1 MGFSFGYGFK
11 RRSYIFYQKGRNFFS
26 TQWAGGVVLLF
37 FVVVAML
44 LANIP
49 ATAEFYHALL
59 EAPVGITVGSF
70 RFGFD
75 LERFVNDGLM
85 MVFFFTVGLEIKRE
99 VVSGHLSTFRQAIL
113 PVAGALGGMVVPAVI
128 YLLFN
133 HGTQYAAGWGIPM
146 ATDIAF
152 AIAIMSTVGNRVPVS
167 LKVFLTALAV
177 VDDLG
182 AIVVIAVF
190 YGASVNFKLLLAAA
204 VFLFFAWLLNKL
216 KVSSFLPYVLISVAL
231 WLLFYH
237 SGVHATIAGVLL
249 AMFIPSQPKYNTKY
263 FLNKVR
269 FFMDDCVSKD
279 RDVPVTENE
288 AQMLDLHR
296 IGVIAADSASLSQRF
311 EHLLAPW
318 VNYFILPLFALV
330 NAGVQ
335 ITSAA
340 DLNLFGTTQGMGIL
354 FGLWIGKP
362 LGITLLSL
370 LFVKTGLAVMPAG
383 ASWKMFAAVA
393 CMGGIGFTM
402 SIFMDTLAFASQ
414 PQFISTG
421 KIAVLAA
428 SVVASVT
435 GLAAVWAV
443 HRAERGK
450 SSPAA
455 NVESPEDGA
464 GR

>member
-1 MGFSFGYGFK
+1 M
-11 RRSYIFYQKGRNFFS
+11 
-26 TQWAGGVVLLF
+26 LLF

-113 PVAGALGGMVVPAVI
+113 QVAGALGGMVVPAVI

-249 AMFIPSQPKYNTKY
+249 AMFIPSQPKYNKKY

-269 FFMDDCVSKD
+269 FSWTTLSARTGMCPLPRTKHRCSTC
-279 RDVPVTENE
+279 TE
-288 AQMLDLHR
+288 
-296 IGVIAADSASLSQRF
+296 
-311 EHLLAPW
+311 
-318 VNYFILPLFALV
+318 
-330 NAGVQ
+330 
-335 ITSAA
+335 
-340 DLNLFGTTQGMGIL
+340 
-354 FGLWIGKP
+354 
-362 LGITLLSL
+362 
-370 LFVKTGLAVMPAG
+370 
-383 ASWKMFAAVA
+383 
-393 CMGGIGFTM
+393 
-402 SIFMDTLAFASQ
+402 
-414 PQFISTG
+414 
-421 KIAVLAA
+421 
-428 SVVASVT
+428 
-435 GLAAVWAV
+435 
-443 HRAERGK
+443 
-450 SSPAA
+450 
-455 NVESPEDGA
+455 
-464 GR
+464 

>member
-1 MGFSFGYGFK
+1 MGFAFGYGFK
-11 RRSYIFYQKGRNFFS
+11 RRSYLLYRKWREFFS

-70 RFGFD
+70 DFTFD

-99 VVSGHLSTFRQAIL
+99 VVSGHLSSFRQALL
-113 PVAGALGGMVVPAVI
+113 PVAGALGGMVVPALV
-128 YLLFN
+128 YALFN

-152 AIAIMSTVGNRVPVS
+152 AIAIVSTMGNKVPVS
-167 LKVFLTALAV
+167 LKVFRTALAV

-190 YGASVNFKLLLAAA
+190 YGASVRFKLLLAAA
-204 VFLFFAWLLNKL
+204 VFLFLAWLLKKL
-216 KVSSFLPYVLISVAL
+216 KVNTFFPYVLISVAL

-249 AMFIPSQPKYNTKY
+249 AMFIPSEPKYNKKY

-269 FFMDDCVSKD
+269 FFLDDFVN
-279 RDVPVTENE
+279 RNRGEVPVTENE
-288 AQMLDLHR
+288 AQVLDLRR
-296 IGVIAADSASLSQRF
+296 ISVIAADSMSLSQRF
-311 EHLLAPW
+311 DRLLSPW
-318 VNYFILPLFALV
+318 VNYLILPLFALV

-335 ITSAA
+335 VTSAA
-340 DLNLFGTTQGMGIL
+340 DLNLFATTQGIGIL

-362 LGITLLSL
+362 LGITLLSFV
-370 LFVKTGLAVMPAG
+370 FVKTGLAVMPAG
-383 ASWKMFAAVA
+383 TSWKMFIAVA
-393 CMGGIGFTM
+393 CLGGIGFTM
-402 SIFMDTLAFASQ
+402 SIFMDTLAFAAQ
-414 PQFISTG
+414 PAFMAAG
-421 KIAVLAA
+421 KIAIFAA
-428 SVVASVT
+428 SVAASLT
-435 GLAAVWAV
+435 GLVAIRAV
-443 HRAERGK
+443 H
-450 SSPAA
+450 
-455 NVESPEDGA
+455 GA
-464 GR
+464 GRGRSGAPGEGQ

>member
-1 MGFSFGYGFK
+1 M
-11 RRSYIFYQKGRNFFS
+11 
-26 TQWAGGVVLLF
+26 
-37 FVVVAML
+37 
-44 LANIP
+44 
-49 ATAEFYHALL
+49 
-59 EAPVGITVGSF
+59 
-70 RFGFD
+70 
-75 LERFVNDGLM
+75 
-85 MVFFFTVGLEIKRE
+85 
-99 VVSGHLSTFRQAIL
+99 
-113 PVAGALGGMVVPAVI
+113 
-128 YLLFN
+128 
-133 HGTQYAAGWGIPM
+133 
-146 ATDIAF
+146 
-152 AIAIMSTVGNRVPVS
+152 
-167 LKVFLTALAV
+167 
-177 VDDLG
+177 
-182 AIVVIAVF
+182 
-190 YGASVNFKLLLAAA
+190 
-204 VFLFFAWLLNKL
+204 
-216 KVSSFLPYVLISVAL
+216 
-231 WLLFYH
+231 
-237 SGVHATIAGVLL
+237 
-249 AMFIPSQPKYNTKY
+249 
-263 FLNKVR
+263 
-269 FFMDDCVSKD
+269 C
-279 RDVPVTENE
+279 PVTENE

-435 GLAAVWAV
+435 GLAAVWACTGRRGANRAPLRMWN
-443 HRAERGK
+443 HRKMAQADKFR
-450 SSPAA
+450 
-455 NVESPEDGA
+455 DGA
-464 GR
+464 ACFWTKIIKFAFRGCNPAGLQFRNLTK

>member
-249 AMFIPSQPKYNTKY
+249 AMFIPSQPKYNKKY

-269 FFMDDCVSKD
+269 FFMDDFVSKD

-288 AQMLDLHR
+288 AQMLD
-296 IGVIAADSASLSQRF
+296 
-311 EHLLAPW
+311 
-318 VNYFILPLFALV
+318 
-330 NAGVQ
+330 
-335 ITSAA
+335 
-340 DLNLFGTTQGMGIL
+340 
-354 FGLWIGKP
+354 
-362 LGITLLSL
+362 LSL

>member
-11 RRSYIFYQKGRNFFS
+11 RRSYFFIRKGATFS
-26 TQWAGGVVLLF
+26 VPNGRAASCCCF

-231 WLLFYH
+231 WLLFLPFGRTCDNRRCTARH
-237 SGVHATIAGVLL
+237 VHPFSAQIQQEVFPEQGTVFHGRLCQQGPGCARYRERSTDARPAQNRRHRRRFG
-249 AMFIPSQPKYNTKY
+249 QP
-263 FLNKVR
+263 V
-269 FFMDDCVSKD
+269 
-279 RDVPVTENE
+279 
-288 AQMLDLHR
+288 
-296 IGVIAADSASLSQRF
+296 AALR
-311 EHLLAPW
+311 
-318 VNYFILPLFALV
+318 
-330 NAGVQ
+330 
-335 ITSAA
+335 T
-340 DLNLFGTTQGMGIL
+340 
-354 FGLWIGKP
+354 
-362 LGITLLSL
+362 
-370 LFVKTGLAVMPAG
+370 PAG
-383 ASWKMFAAVA
+383 TV
-393 CMGGIGFTM
+393 GE
-402 SIFMDTLAFASQ
+402 L
-414 PQFISTG
+414 
-421 KIAVLAA
+421 L
-428 SVVASVT
+428 
-435 GLAAVWAV
+435 
-443 HRAERGK
+443 H
-450 SSPAA
+450 PAA
-455 NVESPEDGA
+455 FRSGQCGGA
-464 GR
+464 DNLRR

>member
-59 EAPVGITVGSF
+59 EAPVGITVGNF

-249 AMFIPSQPKYNTKY
+249 AMFIPSQPKYNKKY

-269 FFMDDCVSKD
+269 FFMDDFVSKD

-330 NAGVQ
+330 NAG
-335 ITSAA
+335 
-340 DLNLFGTTQGMGIL
+340 
-354 FGLWIGKP
+354 
-362 LGITLLSL
+362 
-370 LFVKTGLAVMPAG
+370 
-383 ASWKMFAAVA
+383 
-393 CMGGIGFTM
+393 C
-402 SIFMDTLAFASQ
+402 
-414 PQFISTG
+414 
-421 KIAVLAA
+421 
-428 SVVASVT
+428 
-435 GLAAVWAV
+435 
-443 HRAERGK
+443 R
-450 SSPAA
+450 
-455 NVESPEDGA
+455 
-464 GR
+464 

>member
-1 MGFSFGYGFK
+1 M
-11 RRSYIFYQKGRNFFS
+11 
-26 TQWAGGVVLLF
+26 
-37 FVVVAML
+37 
-44 LANIP
+44 
-49 ATAEFYHALL
+49 
-59 EAPVGITVGSF
+59 
-70 RFGFD
+70 
-75 LERFVNDGLM
+75 
-85 MVFFFTVGLEIKRE
+85 
-99 VVSGHLSTFRQAIL
+99 
-113 PVAGALGGMVVPAVI
+113 
-128 YLLFN
+128 
-133 HGTQYAAGWGIPM
+133 
-146 ATDIAF
+146 
-152 AIAIMSTVGNRVPVS
+152 
-167 LKVFLTALAV
+167 
-177 VDDLG
+177 
-182 AIVVIAVF
+182 
-190 YGASVNFKLLLAAA
+190 
-204 VFLFFAWLLNKL
+204 
-216 KVSSFLPYVLISVAL
+216 
-231 WLLFYH
+231 
-237 SGVHATIAGVLL
+237 
-249 AMFIPSQPKYNTKY
+249 
-263 FLNKVR
+263 
-269 FFMDDCVSKD
+269 
-279 RDVPVTENE
+279 PVTENE

-455 NVESPEDGA
+455 NAESPEDGA

>member
-113 PVAGALGGMVVPAVI
+113 PVAGALGGM
-128 YLLFN
+128 
-133 HGTQYAAGWGIPM
+133 

-152 AIAIMSTVGNRVPVS
+152 AIAILSTVGNRVPVS

-249 AMFIPSQPKYNTKY
+249 AMFIPSQPKYNKKY

-269 FFMDDCVSKD
+269 FFMDDFVSKD